1 MHFLPQNGMKCEK
14 KVVTLHPLMR
24 KRDNIFRSDVVR
36 NTTKLLSANVLAQV
50 VGLLIYPVLTR
61 LYSQDDFGLLTL
73 FVSMGGVLALV
84 GTAEYQ
90 YSIVLPQDEKTAVG
104 AWHMGGI
111 ILCCVSLLVTLSIP
125 FAPQIAD
132 LFEAS
137 SLTRWYWA
145 LPLYVFLM
153 GLWSLLNYWY
163 NRHKQFGKIGSYQV
177 TQSLVGAG
185 SKAGC
190 GAAGFTS
197 GGLIVSAVLAPL
209 TAIGL
214 NILTSLR
221 SLIPL
226 RTFDKNATLEAAR
239 TYRNFPCFSLPR
251 ALVNNVSGNL
261 GVWLLTP
268 AFGLT
273 SVGFFGM
280 AITLAFRPLNV
291 ICNSIYQVLY
301 QRTSERVQQHESI
314 RHIFRQLLS
323 KTALIV
329 GVAFLV
335 LYFILPTLCGWLLS
349 DGWEETGELI
359 RLFLPWLFFS
369 MLVAPICFLA
379 DVFGKQKI
387 GLLFEILLVTARAAG
402 LLLGIWKQDFH
413 LAILAYSLSSALV
426 ICAQL
431 IWYLSLI
438 RRYESTLS

>member
-1 MHFLPQNGMKCEK
+1 MKCEK

-24 KRDNIFRSDVVR
+24 KRDNIFLSDVVR

-50 VGLLIYPVLTR
+50 VGLLIYPLLTR
-61 LYSQDDFGLLTL
+61 LYSHDDFGLLSL

-84 GTAEYQ
+84 STAEYQ
-90 YSIVLPQDEKTAVG
+90 YSIVLPKDEKTAVG

-111 ILCCVSLLVTLSIP
+111 ILCCVSLLVALSIP
-125 FAPQIAD
+125 FAPQIAA
-132 LFEAS
+132 LFKAPT
-137 SLTRWYWA
+137 LTQWYWA
-145 LPLYVFLM
+145 LPIYVFLM
-153 GLWSLLNYWY
+153 GLWALLNYWY
-163 NRHKQFGKIGSYQV
+163 NRHKQFGKIGTYQV
-177 TQSLVGAG
+177 SQSLVGAG
-185 SKAGC
+185 AKAGF

-226 RTFDKNATLEAAR
+226 RTFDKKATLEAAR

-301 QRTSERVQQHESI
+301 QRTSERVQQQQSI
-314 RHIFRQLLS
+314 RHIFRQLLT

-329 GVAFLV
+329 GVAFLA

-349 DGWEETGELI
+349 EGWEETGEII

-387 GLLFEILLVTARAAG
+387 GLVFEVLLVTARAAG

-413 LAILAYSLSSALV
+413 LAVLAYSLSSALV

-431 IWYLSLI
+431 VWYLSLV

>member
-1 MHFLPQNGMKCEK
+1 MI
-14 KVVTLHPLMR
+14 
-24 KRDNIFRSDVVR
+24 KRDNIFHSEVVR
-36 NTTKLLSANVLAQV
+36 NTTKLLSANVIAQV
-50 VGLLIYPVLTR
+50 VGLLIYPLLTR
-61 LYSQDDFGLLTL
+61 LYSQDDFGLLSL

-90 YSIVLPQDEKTAVG
+90 YSIVLPSDEKTAVG
-104 AWHMGGI
+104 SWHIGAI
-111 ILCCVSLLVTLSIP
+111 ILCCVTLLVALSVP
-125 FAPQIAD
+125 FAPQIAG
-132 LFEAS
+132 LFKAPTLAE
-137 SLTRWYWA
+137 WYWL

-153 GLWSLLNYWY
+153 GLWALLNYWFS
-163 NRHKQFGKIGSYQV
+163 RHKQFGKIGTYQV

-185 SKAGC
+185 AKAGF

-197 GGLIVSAVLAPL
+197 GGLIVSSILAPL
-209 TAIGL
+209 TAVGL
-214 NILTSLR
+214 NILTSLK
-221 SLIPL
+221 SLNPL
-226 RTFDKNATLEAAR
+226 RTFDKNATLTAAR

-291 ICNSIYQVLY
+291 ICNSIYQVLF
-301 QRTSERVQQHESI
+301 QRTSERVQQHQSI

-335 LYFILPTLCGWLLS
+335 LYFVLPILCGWLLG

-387 GLLFEILLVTARAAG
+387 GLVFEILLVTARAAG

-413 LAILAYSLSSALV
+413 LAVLAYSLSSALV

-431 IWYLSLI
+431 VWYLSLI
-438 RRYESTLS
+438 NRYERTLS

>member
-1 MHFLPQNGMKCEK
+1 
-14 KVVTLHPLMR
+14 MR
-24 KRDNIFRSDVVR
+24 KRDNIFRSEVVR

-50 VGLLIYPVLTR
+50 VGLLIYPLLTR
-61 LYSQDDFGLLTL
+61 LYSQDDFGLLSL
-73 FVSMGGVLALV
+73 FVSMGGVLAIIA
-84 GTAEYQ
+84 TAEYQ
-90 YSIVLPQDEKTAVG
+90 YSIVLPGDDKTAVG
-104 AWHMGGI
+104 SWHAGAI
-111 ILCCVSLLVTLSIP
+111 ILCCVTLLISFSIP
-125 FAPQIAD
+125 FAPQIAA
-132 LFEAS
+132 LFKAP
-137 SLTRWYWA
+137 SLVQWYWM

-153 GLWSLLNYWY
+153 GLWALLNYWY
-163 NRHKQFGKIGSYQV
+163 SRHKQFGKIGTYQV

-185 SKAGC
+185 AKSGF

-197 GGLIVSAVLAPL
+197 GGLIVSSILAPL

-221 SLIPL
+221 SLRPL
-226 RTFDKNATLEAAR
+226 RTFDKNATITAAR

-291 ICNSIYQVLY
+291 ICNSIYQVLF
-301 QRTSERVQQHESI
+301 QRTSERVQQHRSI
-314 RHIFRQLLS
+314 RHIFRQLLP

-329 GVAFLV
+329 GLAFLA
-335 LYFILPTLCGWLLS
+335 LYFVLPSLCGWLLS

-387 GLLFEILLVTARAAG
+387 GLFFEILLVTARAAG
-402 LLLGIWKQDFH
+402 LLFGIWKQDFH
-413 LAILAYSLSSALV
+413 LAVLAYSLSSALV

-431 IWYLSLI
+431 VWYLSLI
-438 RRYESTLS
+438 RRYERTLS